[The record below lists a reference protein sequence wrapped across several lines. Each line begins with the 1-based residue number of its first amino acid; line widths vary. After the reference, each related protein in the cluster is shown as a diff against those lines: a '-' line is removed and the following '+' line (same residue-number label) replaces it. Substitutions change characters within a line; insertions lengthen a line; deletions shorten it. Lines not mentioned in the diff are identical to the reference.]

1 MSKYRITEI
10 DELMAEF
17 CHATS
22 SPRRSML
29 IRILSH
35 GERTASEL
43 STQTGFSPA
52 NVSQHLKVLRDKRI
66 VAVLRQGGRARYRLL
81 QPKILAAM
89 ELMREAFL
97 ECLEGR
103 NLDVAVPEPSP
114 SGDEGQSGTRSG
126 GHGRNE

>member
-1 MSKYRITEI
+1 
-10 DELMAEF
+10 
-17 CHATS
+17 
-22 SPRRSML
+22 ML

-43 STQTGFSPA
+43 STETGFSPA

-81 QPKILAAM
+81 QPKILVAM

-103 NLDVAVPEPSP
+103 NLDTGAQEPSP
-114 SGDEGQSGTRSG
+114 TGDEGQSGTSSG
-126 GHGRNE
+126 GYGEQ

>member
-1 MSKYRITEI
+1 MSKFRITET

-22 SPRRSML
+22 SPRRSLL
-29 IRILSH
+29 IRILSQ
-35 GERTASEL
+35 GDRTASEL
-43 STQTGFSPA
+43 VEETGFSPA

-66 VAVLRQGGRARYRLL
+66 VAVQRQGGRALYRLL

-97 ECLEGR
+97 ECLGGTGLEA
-103 NLDVAVPEPSP
+103 DHVP
-114 SGDEGQSGTRSG
+114 GAQAMSGTLG
-126 GHGRNE
+126 GGTQDNE